1 MDNLKKTLTEIVQSP
16 NTMGYFMR
24 HARVYQDG
32 SMEFASI
39 TFEPYKPG
47 LVIPE
52 SGRMHMTYEDL
63 QFLLDGLWAM
73 GLRPSARMGVDLHT
87 MGNFGPEASHLSWM
101 KQKLEE
107 GWVYGEVK
115 DPEAKTHPCL
125 VPFDQLPREQ
135 QAKDFIFRAVVHAC
149 SATRPA

>member
-73 GLRPSARMGVDLHT
+73 GLRPSARLSDTQGVLAAT
-87 MGNFGPEASHLSWM
+87 ERHLEDM
-101 KQKLEE
+101 RTL
-107 GWVYGEVK
+107 VF
-115 DPEAKTHPCL
+115 HPP
-125 VPFDQLPREQ
+125 VSYHI
-135 QAKDFIFRAVVHAC
+135 QAPTK
-149 SATRPA
+149 S